1 MDMNDFYNNMLDST
15 ERDRVEKLEMF
26 DEYEE
31 WHLKCAHYMV
41 LLGYHGNC
49 NQLLSAMIPSKGSSI
64 YMFV

>member
-1 MDMNDFYNNMLDST
+1 MNEFYNMMLDDI

-41 LLGYHGNC
+41 LLGYNGNC
-49 NQLLSAMIPSKGSSI
+49 NQLLSGMIKLTGI
-64 YMFV
+64 FNR